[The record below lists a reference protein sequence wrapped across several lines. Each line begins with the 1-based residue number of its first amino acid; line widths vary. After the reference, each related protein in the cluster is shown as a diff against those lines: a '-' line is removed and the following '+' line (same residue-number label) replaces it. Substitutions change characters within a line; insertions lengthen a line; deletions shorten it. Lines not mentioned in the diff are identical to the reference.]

1 LLEKLNS
8 LQNPKLNTLP
18 SSLSSSPSQQTTN
31 SSSIPAIVSVK
42 SATPEPENS
51 LNHLDTGNSRKRKR
65 EDKDENTPILD
76 IQRNWF

>member
-18 SSLSSSPSQQTTN
+18 SSLTSSPSQQTN
-31 SSSIPAIVSVK
+31 SSIPAIVSVK

-51 LNHLDTGNSRKRKR
+51 LNHLDTSGGSSRKRKR